1 MNTNGG
7 NSFIALPRSREPV
20 AAGRWSCANQ

>member
-1 MNTNGG
+1 MNTNG
-7 NSFIALPRSREPV
+7 NSFIAFPRSREPV